1 MLRQNPGLFRFG
13 NVVVTSRAPPVA
25 RPVVRSAAMGRGSEQ
40 ERGQATVEWVGLVL
54 GVALALG
61 AVVAGGREAAKG
73 DSSAGLGTAVAER
86 ITCAVRDGCGGER
99 ALGPPGG
106 ASLAPRAA
114 PGARRRAGRG
124 PRAPRGGPGAPRG
137 PLAPRAAPG
146 RRPSPPPAAR
156 SAAAVRRTS
165 GGSPLLG
172 GAGELA
178 KHAWIACFGYRRW
191 RYEV

>member
-1 MLRQNPGLFRFG
+1 
-13 NVVVTSRAPPVA
+13 
-25 RPVVRSAAMGRGSEQ
+25 MGWGSEH

-54 GVALALG
+54 GVALALA

-73 DSSAGLGTAVAER
+73 ESSAGLGSAVAER
-86 ITCAVRDGCGGER
+86 ITCAVRDGCGV
-99 ALGPPGG
+99 
-106 ASLAPRAA
+106 PRAA
-114 PGARRRAGRG
+114 PGGPRRAPRG
-124 PRAPRGGPGAPRG
+124 PRAPRGG

-156 SAAAVRRTS
+156 SAPALRRTS
-165 GGSPLLG
+165 DGSPLLR

-191 RYEV
+191 RYEVEHPRTPRQSVPVGDAVDMVNECLNPLSFFFG

>member
-1 MLRQNPGLFRFG
+1 LFRFG
-13 NVVVTSRAPPVA
+13 NVVVTSRVPPVV
-25 RPVVRSAAMGRGSEQ
+25 RPFVRSAAMGWASEQ

-73 DSSAGLGTAVAER
+73 ESSAGLGGAVAER

-99 ALGPPGG
+99 ALGAPGG
-106 ASLAPRAA
+106 AS
-114 PGARRRAGRG
+114 
-124 PRAPRGGPGAPRG
+124 
-137 PLAPRAAPG
+137 LAPRAAPG

-156 SAAAVRRTS
+156 SAPALRRTS
-165 GGSPLLG
+165 GGSPLLR

-191 RYEV
+191 RYEVEHPRTPRQSVPVGDAVDMVNECLNPLSFFFG